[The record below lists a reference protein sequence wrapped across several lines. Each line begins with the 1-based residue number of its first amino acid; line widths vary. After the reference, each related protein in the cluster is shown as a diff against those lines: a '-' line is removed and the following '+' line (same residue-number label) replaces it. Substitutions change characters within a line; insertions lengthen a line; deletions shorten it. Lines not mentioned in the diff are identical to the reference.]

1 MYIPFQGTFCTD
13 EIKSCDSFLQMW
25 TNFNFTQMKFNSSK
39 LKLTFVSNAK
49 INFRDMKY
57 ISYKIYIL
65 ECAI

>member
-1 MYIPFQGTFCTD
+1 
-13 EIKSCDSFLQMW
+13 
-25 TNFNFTQMKFNSSK
+25 MKFNSSK

-65 ECAI
+65 ECAT